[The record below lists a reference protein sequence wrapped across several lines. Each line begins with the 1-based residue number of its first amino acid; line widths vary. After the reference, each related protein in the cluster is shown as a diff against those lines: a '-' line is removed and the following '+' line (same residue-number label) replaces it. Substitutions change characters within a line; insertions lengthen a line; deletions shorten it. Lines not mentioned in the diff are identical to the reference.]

1 MPTRRK
7 FRRNNRNKN
16 KSRRKRQRGGKI
28 QYIDNDT
35 LTNILKGD
43 EWKKYLTVDK
53 FKDRKEGKRK

>member
-16 KSRRKRQRGGKI
+16 KSRRKRQ
-28 QYIDNDT
+28 QLNDT

-43 EWKKYLTVDK
+43 EWKII
-53 FKDRKEGKRK
+53 